1 MTVPLLTLAPP
12 PAPAAAPSPVSLPLG
27 WLLDTAALPIQYRAI
42 TEVAPLD
49 ESAQA
54 AVRWMPYAYER
65 ALALVLAQHPDG
77 TWGNAMLRVPTE
89 HDRWPAGVG
98 TITAVRRLL
107 EWGWGQDSPPLLQ
120 ARRVLFRLLAEDD
133 DPAYLY
139 EFAGEA
145 KSEDMVRRGRSIL
158 REAAAAVLA
167 QAGYERDPRLRGA
180 AQRILGRVTEYLRSP
195 SAAKPWIR
203 VGNRQV
209 LPADAAPPSTSV
221 LSMLAYMPLFRSE
234 HADSID
240 LIYEHLI
247 QPMPRQE
254 PVQVVGDDL
263 VLQPHLVLGDQLPH
277 RNAADADIP
286 SALAWLETMARLGF
300 LKRHEAWCKLFERFL
315 DERGRDGIWHP
326 RKDTVAPKSD
336 NPFVWSYFPL
346 DVDAAGEA
354 RWTDVTFRLA
364 LIAKLMGRPI
374 QLV

>member
-1 MTVPLLTLAPP
+1 
-12 PAPAAAPSPVSLPLG
+12 
-27 WLLDTAALPIQYRAI
+27 
-42 TEVAPLD
+42 
-49 ESAQA
+49 
-54 AVRWMPYAYER
+54 MPYAYEP
-65 ALALVLAQHPDG
+65 ALALVLAQQPDG
-77 TWGNAMLRVPTE
+77 TWGDSMLRVPTE
-89 HDRWPAGVG
+89 RDRWPAGVG

-145 KSEDMVRRGRSIL
+145 KDEDMVRRGRSIL

-209 LPADAAPPSTSV
+209 LPADAAPPSASV

-247 QPMPRQE
+247 QPLPRQE

-300 LKRHEAWCKLFERFL
+300 LRRQEAWCKLFERFL
-315 DERGRDGIWHP
+315 DECGRDGIWHP